1 MLVRT
6 YPTPQKNMSKDIAHR
21 GENAWFWTITLFPLS
36 NTQWNFR
43 GSIHIQRAKLGKPS
57 TIRYSAM
64 RSEHCAAC
72 SVSRIPSQI
81 GCSQRRRAARSR
93 LMALTNS

>member
-1 MLVRT
+1 MILMTWRH
-6 YPTPQKNMSKDIAHR
+6 ALR
-21 GENAWFWTITLFPLS
+21 AGEVCDLEWSAIY
-36 NTQWNFR
+36 FR